1 MRYGEA
7 YDSLVPDDTLTQAW
21 TPDHPGKMLR
31 QMLDDKGWTQD
42 GLATITGHRRQTISD
57 IVAGKSGISPD
68 MAVRLAAALGNEPA
82 DWLRWDSAYQL
93 SLVATDSSAVERRA
107 RLYEIAPIRDMQ
119 KRGWVKETKDLDE
132 LEAELELFFGGSLAE
147 GVRFPVATRRTDP
160 LEDLNPA
167 EKAWCFRAR
176 QLAAGFPLTAVFD
189 ASRLDAAETK
199 LRKLAAY
206 PKEVLRLPQM
216 LAYYGIRF
224 VVVEPLPGAK
234 IDGAAFWID
243 DSPVI
248 AVSARWDR
256 IDALWFTVIHEFMH
270 IKNGDAYSVDVNLL
284 QEADSGFVVFAISE
298 KDAERLANE
307 QAAELLVPQA
317 ELESFIRRVSPMYA
331 ATRIIQFAHRV
342 KMHPGIIVG
351 QLQHRRELNYS
362 AHRDLLVKIR
372 GLVTE
377 TALTDGW
384 GHSMSPKR
392 HLAGGQRGGE

>member
-1 MRYGEA
+1 
-7 YDSLVPDDTLTQAW
+7 
-21 TPDHPGKMLR
+21 MLSG
-31 QMLDDKGWTQD
+31 KGWTQD
-42 GLATITGHRRQTISD
+42 TLATITGHRRQTISD
-57 IVAGKSGISPD
+57 VVAGRSGISPD

-107 RLYEIAPIRDMQ
+107 RLHEIAPIRDMQ
-119 KRGWVKETKDLDE
+119 KRGWIKETKDLDE
-132 LEAELELFFGGSLAE
+132 LEAELERFFGGSLAE

-160 LEDLNPA
+160 LKDLNPA

-176 QLAAGFPLTAVFD
+176 QLVAGFPLTAVFD

-224 VVVEPLPGAK
+224 VVVEPLTSAK
-234 IDGAAFWID
+234 IDGATFWID

-284 QEADSGFVVFAISE
+284 QEADSGLVVVVISE
-298 KDAERLANE
+298 KGSERRVNE

-372 GLVTE
+372 ALVTE

-384 GHSMSPKR
+384 GHSMSPSVT
-392 HLAGGQRGGE
+392 